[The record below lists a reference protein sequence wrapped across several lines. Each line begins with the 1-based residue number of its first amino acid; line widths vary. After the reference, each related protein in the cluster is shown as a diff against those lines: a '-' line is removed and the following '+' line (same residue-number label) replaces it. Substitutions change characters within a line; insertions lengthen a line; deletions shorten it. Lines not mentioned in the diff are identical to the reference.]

1 MYYCHSVIKKNH
13 NINNWKSN
21 VRNSN
26 FIVGK
31 PKIQIRLFN
40 KFSKKEFLDG
50 FLTSLLAFLKK
61 TVAQRGAHT

>member
-1 MYYCHSVIKKNH
+1 MLEFQIKLG
-13 NINNWKSN
+13 
-21 VRNSN
+21 NSN

-50 FLTSLLAFLKK
+50 FKMLAF
-61 TVAQRGAHT
+61 